1 MESLSCV
8 FEDRGFMFSDELPLD
23 SFTRSRSH
31 KEELSLN
38 PFSDHH
44 EINEGE
50 VFTESSLAEM
60 LQRSETDNDL
70 RETTKR
76 MSPKSNTESK
86 QVKRARTTNFSSK
99 QALVCQVLG
108 CNRDLGSSK
117 DYHKRHKVCDEH
129 SKTPK
134 VIVNG
139 MEQRFCQQCSRQPKR
154 YHGWI
159 CNKHKTICRF
169 HMLAEFDDDKRSCRK
184 RLVGHNERRR
194 KPHRECLWDIAG
206 PRLLDMPRG
215 RNSIGSHSLLSA
227 HSRNVLR
234 NSKMGR
240 ENCHSGTIMNGF

>member
-1 MESLSCV
+1 
-8 FEDRGFMFSDELPLD
+8 MFSDELPLD

-86 QVKRARTTNFSSK
+86 QVKRAQTTNFSSK

-139 MEQRFCQQCSRQPKR
+139 MEQRFCQQCSR
-154 YHGWI
+154 
-159 CNKHKTICRF
+159 F

-194 KPHRECLWDIAG
+194 KPHRECLWG

-215 RNSIGSHSLLSA
+215 RNSIGSHSLLSP